1 MQTPSEKVLKDVF
14 GYDSFRGDQKAV
26 VEHMVAG
33 GDSLV
38 LMPTGGGKSVCYQ
51 IPSIMRHGVGIVV
64 SPLIALMQDQVEGL
78 LQLGVRAGFLN
89 SSLNSRD
96 AFDIQQRAVKGELDL
111 LYVAPER
118 LMTEGFQNL
127 LCNFPIA
134 LFAID
139 EAHCVSQWGHDFR
152 PEYLQLSILADR
164 FPNVPRIAL
173 TATADEVTRKE
184 IVHKLKLEQAGQFV
198 SSFDRPNIFYKIT
211 LKNKPKKQLIDF
223 LENGHRNDSG
233 IVYCLSRKKVDATAE
248 WLCGEGFRAL
258 PYHAGMPQ
266 ENRAENQRT
275 FLMEDSVIIVAT
287 IAFGMGIDKP
297 DVRFVAHLDL
307 PKTLEAY
314 YQETGRAGRDGK
326 PADAWLG
333 YSFADVVMLRQM
345 IEGSEGSDEFKRVQQ
360 QKLNAM
366 LGFCEITDCRRR
378 ALLSY
383 FGETMPEPCGNCDTC
398 KDEVET
404 WDGTV
409 AAQKALSCMFR
420 TGQRF
425 GAGYLIDVLLGKEDQ
440 RILKFGHDK
449 VSTFGIGTD
458 YTEYEW
464 KSVYRQLVA
473 SGYINV
479 STENMGGFRL
489 NESAALVLKGE
500 KQIFFRKDVVKKLVR
515 KKKTASGSLKGRLTT
530 MIEDALPD
538 AASSE
543 LWESLKNYRLKMS
556 KKKKLPPY
564 VVFNDTTL
572 YGLVKYRPENK
583 AGLLDIN
590 GIGAKKYEMYGV
602 DLLEIING
610 GTDSAKIKQPKT
622 KKENNSKKPG
632 KKKGKKLP
640 ADPEGMK
647 KERAG
652 KWSDSW
658 EPVDPA
664 TKDFIINKVGELGTY
679 KAALEFYTG
688 ESLIAKYARRLAS
701 QIYCEDTVQ

>member
-1 MQTPSEKVLKDVF
+1 MQTPAEKVLKEIF

-51 IPSIMRHGVGIVV
+51 IPSIMRVGVGIVV
-64 SPLIALMQDQVEGL
+64 SPLIALMQDQVEAL

-96 AFDIQQRAVKGELDL
+96 AFEIQQRAVRGELDM

-118 LMTEGFQNL
+118 LMTEGFQNF

-173 TATADEVTRKE
+173 TATADDVTRKE
-184 IVHKLKLEQAGQFV
+184 IIHKLKLEQAGQFV
-198 SSFDRPNIFYKIT
+198 SSFDRPNIFYKIV
-211 LKNKPKKQLIDF
+211 LKNKPKKQLVDF
-223 LENGHRNDSG
+223 LETGHRNDSG

-248 WLCGEGFRAL
+248 WLCNEGFRAL

-266 ENRAENQRT
+266 EIRAENQRT

-326 PADAWLG
+326 PANAWMG

-378 ALLSY
+378 ALLGY

-440 RILKFGHDK
+440 RIIRFGHDK
-449 VSTFGIGTD
+449 VSTYGIGTE

-473 SGYINV
+473 SGYVDV

-489 NESAALVLKGE
+489 NESATAVLKGE
-500 KQIFFRKDVVKKLVR
+500 KQIYFRKDVVKKQTR
-515 KKKTASGSLKGRLTT
+515 KKTATSGSLKGRLTT

-538 AASSE
+538 SASRE
-543 LWESLKNYRLKMS
+543 LWTALKEYRMDMS

-564 VVFNDTTL
+564 VVFNDSTL
-572 YGLVKYRPENK
+572 AALVKYKPENK
-583 AGLLDIN
+583 TGLLDIS
-590 GIGAKKYEMYGV
+590 GIGAKKYDMYGE
-602 DLLEIING
+602 DLLEIINPG
-610 GTDSAKIKQPKT
+610 KVFEAKSPT
-622 KKENNSKKPG
+622 KKVRAKSEKKP
-632 KKKGKKLP
+632 KKKKSKTLSD
-640 ADPEGMK
+640 DPEGVK
-647 KERAG
+647 KKRAG
-652 KWSDSW
+652 QWSESW
-658 EPVDPA
+658 EPPDA
-664 TKDFIINKVGELGTY
+664 TTKEFVKNKISELGSHE
-679 KAALEFYTG
+679 AVLSFYAG
-688 ESLIAKYARRLAS
+688 DSLIAMYARRLAGE
-701 QIYCEDTVQ
+701 IYADELVS